1 MQLPH
6 ILRICVEARRD
17 NSPGPLSTGE
27 ALAAAIVLDRPE
39 WIKAMGYTLAEA
51 IARVDDDGQT
61 LPRLLK
67 AQRMLD
73 TEAAA

>member
-6 ILRICVEARRD
+6 IMRITYDALES
-17 NSPGPLSTGE
+17 NGPGPLSTGE
-27 ALAAAIVLDRPE
+27 ALAAAIVLGRPE

-61 LPRLLK
+61 IPRLLQ
-67 AQRMLD
+67 AQQLL
-73 TEAAA
+73 EGEVAA

>member
-61 LPRLLK
+61 IPRLLK
-67 AQRMLD
+67 AQQLL
-73 TEAAA
+73 EGEVAA